1 MHRTHLSRLASRW
14 ATPRMNRQCIQLQ
27 RSMFQNPS
35 VFNLRLF
42 STTAKGVDLESSAFD
57 DPLNKTHTY
66 RLVEG
71 VDDAPIE
78 DPSLITVVDMTPFW
92 TGGEEGKACFARQL
106 GQALESIGFA
116 VLTGHRIDPSLF
128 DRVAATVPDVFLLP
142 EEAKQ
147 PFRQDTMGSSVGGW
161 WPFKHSSGIHADLVE
176 GWTFTRPAFA
186 VPQHDT
192 SATPQEASSFW
203 PAAGLEPVF
212 REWVLEAEQLFLPL
226 MQSMLAHLGVDP
238 HAYDTQ
244 LTDTNFFLRLNY
256 YPPVSEADDASGAGR
271 LIGHED
277 LSLFTLLPA
286 PEVEGLQVWHRGLGS
301 WVLVQ
306 VPKGSIIFNTGDYMQ
321 RITNDRY
328 PSTTHRVGKPR
339 NGSHLKRSRVSFPVG
354 PFIESDQ
361 MLEVFPELGEAKYP
375 PIKAHDFH
383 QALIAKFNS
392 EK

>member
-1 MHRTHLSRLASRW
+1 MITACILLRGLAPPTLLCRACWPTSESILTPTTHSSQ
-14 ATPRMNRQCIQLQ
+14 TP
-27 RSMFQNPS
+27 SSFQ
-35 VFNLRLF
+35 F
-42 STTAKGVDLESSAFD
+42 SL
-57 DPLNKTHTY
+57 
-66 RLVEG
+66 
-71 VDDAPIE
+71 
-78 DPSLITVVDMTPFW
+78 SLID
-92 TGGEEGKACFARQL
+92 ACP
-106 GQALESIGFA
+106 
-116 VLTGHRIDPSLF
+116 TH
-128 DRVAATVPDVFLLP
+128 
-142 EEAKQ
+142 
-147 PFRQDTMGSSVGGW
+147 
-161 WPFKHSSGIHADLVE
+161 
-176 GWTFTRPAFA
+176 
-186 VPQHDT
+186 
-192 SATPQEASSFW
+192 
-203 PAAGLEPVF
+203 
-212 REWVLEAEQLFLPL
+212 
-226 MQSMLAHLGVDP
+226 HL
-238 HAYDTQ
+238 TQ
-244 LTDTNFFLRLNY
+244 LSSFFLRLNY

>member
-1 MHRTHLSRLASRW
+1 
-14 ATPRMNRQCIQLQ
+14 MNRQCIQLQ

-176 GWTFTRPAFA
+176 G
-186 VPQHDT
+186 
-192 SATPQEASSFW
+192 
-203 PAAGLEPVF
+203 
-212 REWVLEAEQLFLPL
+212 
-226 MQSMLAHLGVDP
+226 
-238 HAYDTQ
+238 
-244 LTDTNFFLRLNY
+244 
-256 YPPVSEADDASGAGR
+256 
-271 LIGHED
+271 
-277 LSLFTLLPA
+277 LLPA
-286 PEVEGLQVWHRGLGS
+286 LPSPSLNMTPVPHHRRPRAFGLRLASNPCSASGS
-301 WVLVQ
+301 
-306 VPKGSIIFNTGDYMQ
+306 
-321 RITNDRY
+321 
-328 PSTTHRVGKPR
+328 
-339 NGSHLKRSRVSFPVG
+339 SRQS
-354 PFIESDQ
+354 
-361 MLEVFPELGEAKYP
+361 
-375 PIKAHDFH
+375 
-383 QALIAKFNS
+383 NS
-392 EK
+392 SCR

>member
-1 MHRTHLSRLASRW
+1 
-14 ATPRMNRQCIQLQ
+14 MNRQCIQLQ

-226 MQSMLAHLGVDP
+226 MQVGGDDNRVYPLAWARSSDLALQSMLAHLGVDP

-271 LIGHED
+271 LIGTAMSPASSQLASLKVTAGHED

-286 PEVEGLQVWHRGLGS
+286 PEVEGSGDRGSG
-301 WVLVQ
+301 
-306 VPKGSIIFNTGDYMQ
+306 GGD
-321 RITNDRY
+321 R
-328 PSTTHRVGKPR
+328 G
-339 NGSHLKRSRVSFPVG
+339 
-354 PFIESDQ
+354 
-361 MLEVFPELGEAKYP
+361 
-375 PIKAHDFH
+375 
-383 QALIAKFNS
+383 
-392 EK
+392 